1 MKVVNIA
8 EVEKLEQ
15 LDIAEKTNENDAEKS
30 MLFLGTFNQCMYG
43 MVNFIGKTPWELH
56 PDDEYLQVIDGDV
69 EVIFL
74 EEENETTVSLS
85 AGDTFV
91 VPREVWHRQFSENGV
106 KVMFI
111 TSSEGNIHST
121 EENSDK

>member
-15 LDIAEKTNENDAEKS
+15 LDIAEKINENDAEKS

-56 PDDEYLQVIDGDV
+56 RDDEYLQVIDGDV

-74 EEENETTVSLS
+74 EEGKKTVFLS
-85 AGDTFV
+85 AGDTFI
-91 VPREVWHRQFSENGV
+91 VPREVWHRQFAKNGV

-111 TSSEGNIHST
+111 TSSEGNMHST
-121 EENSDK
+121 EENPNK